1 MKNKVVNVTALT
13 KLVLTEAG
21 ILTLLL
27 FGVVAP
33 LRGQGAWEVTPELI
47 AATVAAGIVLW
58 FRKRYPIWVLVILV
72 GQTLALMNIGVNGPV
87 LGFPVAIAIFQ
98 IAVSQASRPGWV
110 MFSVSAV
117 VLFSAYGAIY
127 GVDLFDPYWM
137 AFLSLPAVAI
147 AAGKATRSK
156 QDLLLET
163 QARLEEAE
171 QNRVSQTE
179 RVVAEERLRIARDLH
194 DTIAHEIAVMR
205 LQAELAER
213 ALSTNPPQSA
223 ESLSVIRQASKA
235 VLEQIS
241 DLMKALREKGDTN
254 FVESLADLPAL
265 LDKYQKANLKVEFER
280 FGKLDKLPTDVDR
293 VAFRIVQ
300 EGLTNASKHSSDK
313 LVFLTIIV
321 DDETVRIKMINSV
334 RAGETNQVQSGFGLV
349 GLRER
354 VQLVGGTLVAEP
366 TGEGTFELSAVLPL
380 RLEGRH

>member
-1 MKNKVVNVTALT
+1 MVNVTALT
-13 KLVLTEAG
+13 RLVLTEAG

-72 GQTLALMNIGVNGPV
+72 GQTLAVMNIGVNGPV
-87 LGFPVAIAIFQ
+87 LGLPVAIAIFQ

-127 GVDLFDPYWM
+127 GVDLFDPYWI

-241 DLMKALREKGDTN
+241 DLMKALREKRDTN
-254 FVESLADLPAL
+254 FVESLADLTAL
-265 LDKYQKANLKVEFER
+265 LGKYEKANLKVKFER
-280 FGKLDKLPTDVDR
+280 FGKLDELPTDVDR

-313 LVFLTIIV
+313 LVFLTISV
-321 DDETVRIKMINSV
+321 DDETVRIKMTNSV

>member
-1 MKNKVVNVTALT
+1 MVNVTALT
-13 KLVLTEAG
+13 RLVLTEAG

-87 LGFPVAIAIFQ
+87 LGLPFAIAIFQ

-127 GVDLFDPYWM
+127 GVDLFDPYWI

-241 DLMKALREKGDTN
+241 DLMKALREKRDTN
-254 FVESLADLPAL
+254 FVESLADLTAL
-265 LDKYQKANLKVEFER
+265 LGKYEKANLKVKFER
-280 FGKLDKLPTDVDR
+280 FGKLDELPTDVDR

-313 LVFLTIIV
+313 LVFLTISV
-321 DDETVRIKMINSV
+321 DDETVRITMTNSV

-366 TGEGTFELSAVLPL
+366 TGGGTFELSAVLPL
-380 RLEGRH
+380 RMEGRH

>member
-1 MKNKVVNVTALT
+1 MVNVTALT
-13 KLVLTEAG
+13 RLVLTEAG

-72 GQTLALMNIGVNGPV
+72 GQTLALMSIGVNGPV
-87 LGFPVAIAIFQ
+87 LGLPVAIAIFQ
-98 IAVSQASRPGWV
+98 IAASQASRPGWV
-110 MFSVSAV
+110 IFSATAAA
-117 VLFSAYGAIY
+117 LFSAYGAIY
-127 GVDLFDPYWM
+127 GVDLFDPYWI

-254 FVESLADLPAL
+254 FVESLADLTAL
-265 LDKYQKANLKVEFER
+265 LGKYEKANLKVKFER
-280 FGKLDKLPTDVDR
+280 FGKLDELPTDVDR

-313 LVFLTIIV
+313 LVFLTISV
-321 DDETVRIKMINSV
+321 DDETVQIKMTNSV

>member
-1 MKNKVVNVTALT
+1 MVNVTALT
-13 KLVLTEAG
+13 RLVLTEAG

-87 LGFPVAIAIFQ
+87 LGLPVAIAIFQ

-127 GVDLFDPYWM
+127 GVDLFDPYWI

-241 DLMKALREKGDTN
+241 DLMKALREKRDTN
-254 FVESLADLPAL
+254 FVESLADLTAL
-265 LDKYQKANLKVEFER
+265 LGKYEKANLKVKFER
-280 FGKLDKLPTDVDR
+280 FGKLDELPTDVDR

-313 LVFLTIIV
+313 LVFLTISV
-321 DDETVRIKMINSV
+321 DDETVRIKMTNSV

>member
-1 MKNKVVNVTALT
+1 MVNVTALT
-13 KLVLTEAG
+13 RLVLTEAG

-33 LRGQGAWEVTPELI
+33 LRGQGEWEVTPELI
-47 AATVAAGIVLW
+47 AATVAGGIVLW

-87 LGFPVAIAIFQ
+87 LGLPVAIAIFQ
-98 IAVSQASRPGWV
+98 IAVSQASRRGWV
-110 MFSVSAV
+110 IFSASAA
-117 VLFSAYGAIY
+117 VLFPAYGAIY
-127 GVDLFDPYWM
+127 GVDLFDPYWI

-313 LVFLTIIV
+313 LVFLTISV
-321 DDETVRIKMINSV
+321 DDETVRIKMTNSV

-366 TGEGTFELSAVLPL
+366 KGEGTFELSAVLPL